1 MRDIKMWKFQIN
13 VSGETQGWN
22 DNGIQTF
29 RQNILKS
36 LAREIIQNSIDARQD
51 NGKPVKVEFRLEK
64 LSRIAIPGVDELQH
78 RLESIINGD
87 GQKEGEA
94 HISEIEEAYDCISKS
109 ALNVLIVSDS
119 NTVGMPYHGEDTS
132 SPLFR
137 YIKATGSSG
146 GSQARAGSHGLG
158 KAAPLATSPLRT
170 IYVSTLWDDSGVIKH
185 HYQGRTRLMS
195 LTTSDGIAS
204 GTGYWGTNDYQ
215 PLTDLENSNFDWLRR
230 TVAGSTVAVPGFRTN
245 VREWSSI
252 LAGYV
257 VSEFFGA
264 IHNRTLEVTIVDS
277 TQRGQSQNYTLNSR
291 TLTNRNKLFKSDFI
305 KNEIQN
311 YLNKND
317 ESLSDAEYF
326 YDCLNDSD
334 PDLIERKFD
343 VEHLGPVRLRLRVS
357 DGAPRKV
364 CLIRRD
370 MKITDNLQSRGGMWS
385 PGHVPPKIKDFCGVI
400 DILSE
405 AGERII
411 RSMEPP
417 QHDDLSPDN
426 MPEKDREEGR
436 TLYKDLSQKIRKIIE
451 EYATAEVVQERI
463 VSELSEYFYDDT
475 EFDANAPT
483 VTQEQDP
490 NGRSTVRLAPLKVT
504 KTNPE
509 KEIEVDA
516 DNDDDDGGAGG
527 DDGSGGGGTSGH
539 GGGRG
544 AGTGGSGGKGA
555 PKNKIRL
562 HRQRIWKKGKKYRV
576 SASVN
581 EPFIGDIHVFE
592 VGLIGHELIKIKST
606 SHGSL
611 KSSGVVSVQNED
623 FASNKLVLDIEFET
637 VPIGGLTIVASGA
650 DT

>member
-1 MRDIKMWKFQIN
+1 MWQFQIN
-13 VSGETQGWN
+13 ISGETQGWN

-51 NGKPVKVEFRLEK
+51 NGKPVKVEFRLEQ
-64 LSRIAIPGVDELQH
+64 LSRISIPGVDELEA
-78 RLESIINGD
+78 RLSDIKLGD
-87 GQKEGEA
+87 GKKEGDA
-94 HISEIEEAYDCISKS
+94 HISEIEEAYNCISK
-109 ALNVLIVSDS
+109 AAMNVLIISDS
-119 NTVGMPYHGEDTS
+119 NTVGMPYHGEDTN

-170 IYVSTLWDDSGVIKH
+170 IYVSTLWNDEGVIRH

-195 LTTSDGIAS
+195 LKTADGIAS
-204 GTGYWGTNDYQ
+204 GTGYWGTKDYQ
-215 PLTDLENSNFDWLRR
+215 PLTDIENANFDWLKRS
-230 TVAGSTVAVPGFRTN
+230 VAGSTVAVPGFRTN
-245 VREWSSI
+245 VKEWSSI

-264 IHNRTLEVTIVDS
+264 LQNGALEVTIIDNVR
-277 TQRGQSQNYTLNSR
+277 RGKSQTYTLNSKSVS
-291 TLTNRNKLFKSDFI
+291 NRDKYFRSDFI
-305 KNEIQN
+305 RNEIQN
-311 YLNKND
+311 YLNKSD

-326 YDCLNDSD
+326 YDCLNSSD
-334 PDLIERKFD
+334 PELIERKFD
-343 VEHLGPVRLRLRVS
+343 VEHLGKVRLRLRVS

-370 MKITDNLQSRGGMWS
+370 MKITDNLQSKGGMWS

-405 AGERII
+405 DGERII

-426 MPEKDREEGR
+426 MPEKDRETGR
-436 TLYKDLSQKIRKIIE
+436 KLYKDLSQKVRKIIE
-451 EYATAEVVQERI
+451 EHATAEIVQERI

-509 KEIEVDA
+509 KEIVLDD

-527 DDGSGGGGTSGH
+527 DDGTGGGGTSGH

-544 AGTGGSGGKGA
+544 TGTGGSGGKGA
-555 PKNKIRL
+555 PKNKIKL
-562 HRQRIWKKGKKYRV
+562 QHQRIWKKGKKYRL
-576 SASVN
+576 SATVN

-592 VGLIGHELIKIKST
+592 VGMIGHELIKIKST
-606 SHGSL
+606 SHGKV
-611 KSSGVVSVQNED
+611 KSGGVVSVKNED
-623 FASNKLVLDIEFET
+623 FVSNKLVLDIEFET
-637 VPIGGLTIVASGA
+637 VPIGGLTIVASGG